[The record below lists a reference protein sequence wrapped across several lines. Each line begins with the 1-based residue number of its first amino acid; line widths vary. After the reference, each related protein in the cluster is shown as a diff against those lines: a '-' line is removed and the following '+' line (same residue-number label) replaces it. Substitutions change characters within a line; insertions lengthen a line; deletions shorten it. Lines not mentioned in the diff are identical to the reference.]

1 MDVKF
6 IVKAECRADN
16 INVKRTSSEITKMI
30 ELLFDEWCGIKAVVE
45 VSGLIYI
52 GDEQEDE

>member
-16 INVKRTSSEITKMI
+16 IDVKRTSSEITKMI
-30 ELLFDEWCGIKAVVE
+30 ELLLDEWCGIKAVVK
-45 VSGLIYI
+45 VSGLTYI
-52 GDEQEDE
+52 GDEQENE